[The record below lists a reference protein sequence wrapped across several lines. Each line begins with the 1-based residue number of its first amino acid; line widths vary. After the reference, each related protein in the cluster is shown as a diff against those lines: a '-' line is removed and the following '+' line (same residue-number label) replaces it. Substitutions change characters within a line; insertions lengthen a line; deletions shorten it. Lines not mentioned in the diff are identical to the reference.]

1 MARDRAALIAE
12 IPHLRRFARSLARDP
27 DAADD
32 LVQSCLERALSR
44 FHLWRP
50 ERRLRPWLFTML
62 RNLYVDTVRH
72 RSAAQAREQRSAE
85 VVPLAQRAGQEDS
98 VTARRAL
105 DAIDRL
111 PGEQRDAV
119 LMVCV
124 NDLTYAEAA
133 EVLGIP
139 RGTLMSRLHRG
150 RLRLRNDLGLAER
163 RSGSG
168 LETLKPLRRVK

>member
-62 RNLYVDTVRH
+62 RNLHVDTVRH
-72 RSAAQAREQRSAE
+72 RSAAQAREQHSAE
-85 VVPLAQRAGQEDS
+85 VVPLTQRAGQEDS
-98 VTARRAL
+98 VTARRVL

-111 PGEQRDAV
+111 PAEQRDAV

-124 NDLTYAEAA
+124 NDLTYGEAA
-133 EVLGIP
+133 EVLGVP
-139 RGTLMSRLHRG
+139 PGTLMSRLHRA
-150 RLRLRNDLGLAER
+150 RTKLREQLGLAEDAP
-163 RSGSG
+163 S
-168 LETLKPLRRVK
+168 LRQVK

>member
-62 RNLYVDTVRH
+62 RNLHVDTVRH
-72 RSAAQAREQRSAE
+72 RSAVQAREQRSAE
-85 VVPLAQRAGQEDS
+85 VVPLTQRAGQEDS
-98 VTARRAL
+98 VTARRVL

-111 PGEQRDAV
+111 PAEQRDAV

-124 NDLTYAEAA
+124 NDLTYGEAA
-133 EVLGIP
+133 QVLDIP
-139 RGTLMSRLHRG
+139 QGTLMSRLHRG
-150 RLRLRNDLGLAER
+150 RARLRESLGLAER
-163 RSGSG
+163 RPGPG
-168 LETLKPLRRVK
+168 PDTHKPLRRVK